1 MPPTWNDGML
11 EFWNN
16 EQKIDIVP
24 IVPALHHS
32 SIPILRPLW
41 SDPPFVFFAPF
52 CRHIQFGHRG
62 PALLNAVFSSPPPED
77 LTG

>member
-16 EQKIDIVP
+16 GQKIDIVP

-32 SIPILRPLW
+32 SIPIPGPYGL
-41 SDPPFVFFAPF
+41 
-52 CRHIQFGHRG
+52 IQRLYWATNWTQGAARM
-62 PALLNAVFSSPPPED
+62 AAI
-77 LTG
+77 